1 MANVDSDIAREVPS
15 ALEPMASLMAQDE
28 SQSNSKN

>member
-15 ALEPMASLMAQDE
+15 ALQPMASLMTDGDTTG
-28 SQSNSKN
+28 N